1 MGKIVCVGSANV
13 DMTAV
18 APHLPV
24 GGETVMGSELRVG
37 PGGKGSNQIT
47 AAHRAGAEV
56 VFLTKIGD
64 DGLASVL
71 TDHYRADGIDMRYV
85 ETVPGKVTS
94 GALIEIDGKTA
105 QNRIIVV
112 STLLDSITEAD
123 VYRAEAEFA
132 DADIVLVQYETSVES
147 ILAAKKL
154 AKKYGKTFVVNPAP
168 FREMPAD
175 FYRGVD
181 FITPNETEA
190 GYLTHME
197 ITDVESAVAAGEKL
211 SQMGIGHAVITLGKN
226 GALYTD
232 GKTHVHV
239 PGLCVKAVET
249 TGAGDAFNGGLVC
262 ALSEGLDVKTAL
274 QFANC
279 TGALSVTKPGAAT
292 AAPMRAEI
300 LAMLRREYGVTL

>member
-37 PGGKGSNQIT
+37 PGGKGSNQVT
-47 AAHRAGAEV
+47 AAHRAGADV

-64 DGLASVL
+64 DGLSAVL
-71 TDHYRADGIDMRYV
+71 TDHYRKDGIDMRYV
-85 ETVPGKVTS
+85 EVVPGATTA
-94 GALIEIDGKTA
+94 GALIEIDGETA

-112 STLLDSITEAD
+112 ANLLETITAAD

-132 DADIVLVQYETSVES
+132 NADVVLVQYETSVES
-147 ILAAKKL
+147 ILAAKEL
-154 AKKYGKTFVVNPAP
+154 AKKYGKIFVVNPAP
-168 FREMPAD
+168 FRQMPAE

-190 GYLTHME
+190 GYLTGIE
-197 ITDVESAVAAGEKL
+197 ITDVNSAVSAGAKL
-211 SQMGIGHAVITLGKN
+211 TEMGIGHAVITLGKN
-226 GALYTD
+226 GALCTD
-232 GKTHVHV
+232 GKESVHV

-249 TGAGDAFNGGLVC
+249 TGAGDAFNGGFVA
-262 ALSEGLDVKTAL
+262 ALAEGRDMKTAL

-292 AAPMRAEI
+292 SAPMRAEI

>member
-37 PGGKGSNQIT
+37 PGGKGSNQVT

-64 DGLASVL
+64 DGLSAVL
-71 TDHYRADGIDMRYV
+71 TDHYQRDGIDMRYV
-85 ETVPGKVTS
+85 EVVPGGVTS

-112 STLLDSITEAD
+112 STLLQSITEAD

-132 DADIVLVQYETSVES
+132 SADVVLVQYETSLES

-154 AKKYGKTFVVNPAP
+154 AKKYKKIFVVNPAP

-175 FYRGVD
+175 FYQGVD

-190 GYLTHME
+190 GYLTGIE
-197 ITDVESAVAAGEKL
+197 ITDAESAAAAGAKL
-211 SQMGIGHAVITLGKN
+211 IGMGIGHAVITLGKN
-226 GALYTD
+226 GAMCTD
-232 GKTHVHV
+232 GRTCEYVSEI
-239 PGLCVKAVET
+239 PVKAVET
-249 TGAGDAFNGGLVC
+249 TGAGDAFNGGFVT

-274 QFANC
+274 RFANC

-292 AAPMRAEI
+292 SAPMRAEI
-300 LAMLRREYGVTL
+300 LAMLEKEYGVTL